1 MFNKVLIS
9 LITII
14 IVFFVYILFI
24 FDVNNYKADLEQI
37 ISEKANVELR
47 ISGELSLNLGIN
59 STLNAE
65 KLSIRKNNLLVLES
79 EAFYS
84 KVSLSQ
90 VLQGRFDINSVQLLN
105 SKLYGLN
112 IDESIIKTYSLLS
125 GKNYDMKNKSFSYI
139 KLIDA
144 KGYYQ
149 EEELYIKDIDI
160 KTELLEAKGFGRLN
174 PKDETINL
182 SANSS
187 IIDNEVTRMK
197 YGKYYPVYLS
207 DTELPIIISGN
218 YINPKIDI
226 KISDVIAKKLKD
238 EIKSK
243 AIESIK
249 DKIRD
254 KIQSDINL
262 KLPF

>member
-37 ISEKANVELR
+37 ISEKANVELK
-47 ISGELSLNLGIN
+47 ISGDLSLNLGIN

-187 IIDNEVTRMK
+187 IID
-197 YGKYYPVYLS
+197 
-207 DTELPIIISGN
+207 II
-218 YINPKIDI
+218 
-226 KISDVIAKKLKD
+226 
-238 EIKSK
+238 
-243 AIESIK
+243 
-249 DKIRD
+249 
-254 KIQSDINL
+254 
-262 KLPF
+262 